1 MTLELIKP
9 AGWDPEDVLTSD
21 EMNAFQ
27 EELVKAIDGVDG
39 GEYAIAIGL
48 VLNGPGQLVLNLQTN
63 VTTELVIETGA
74 FLQLVG
80 TLLMSGVQTVT
91 GDINVAGP
99 GGEIN
104 LQSSG
109 RLDVQSG
116 GIVRVES
123 GGDIDVESGGEV
135 NVKSGGRV
143 DVESG
148 GIVHVL
154 SGGDLD
160 LDGDLDVGS
169 TGRINLLGSSKIL
182 GSFNSEIQ
190 VFDADD
196 LTINNS
202 SVGFRVALTAAH
214 VEETTPGDPSWSS
227 EATGTW
233 LMKNAD
239 GLFICFPLLLRPGD
253 VITSLRMT
261 LDGGAGAGHGGTN
274 PTDMPQLQLVRVST
288 SGVLTVVQTTTD
300 PVTGASYNSVHSV
313 TMSGGALPY
322 TVTSDVHLVRVR
334 AEGPTGGVAFST
346 RLCSIDGTLT
356 AKGFRGATEVY

>member
-1 MTLELIKP
+1 
-9 AGWDPEDVLTSD
+9 
-21 EMNAFQ
+21 MNALQ
-27 EELVKAIDGVDG
+27 SQLVKAIDGVDG
-39 GEYAIAIGL
+39 GEYDIQIGL
-48 VLNGPGQLVLNLQTN
+48 VLDGPGQLVLRLQTN
-63 VTTELVIETGA
+63 VTSDLVIETGA

-80 TLLMSGVQTVT
+80 TLLLSGVQTVT
-91 GDINVAGP
+91 GDINVP
-99 GGEIN
+99 SGGEIN
-104 LQSSG
+104 LQSGG
-109 RLDVQSG
+109 RLDVESGGLARVQSG
-116 GIVRVES
+116 GDV
-123 GGDIDVESGGEV
+123 DVESGGEV
-135 NVKSGGRV
+135 NVKNGGRV

-154 SGGDLD
+154 SGGDVD

-169 TGRINLLGSSKIL
+169 TGRVNLLASSKIL

-227 EATGTW
+227 ESSGTW

-274 PTDMPQLQLVRVST
+274 PTDMPTLQLVRIST
-288 SGVLTVVQTTTD
+288 SGAVHIIQGSAGNETPD

-313 TMSGGALPY
+313 TLSGGDLPY

-334 AEGPTGGVAFST
+334 AEGPTGGVGFST